1 MSEENRYRGSDDGYD
16 PRYARAHK
24 GKQMAGTAFF
34 LSIAALL
41 STLLMT
47 IVLPYVLAP
56 VAVVLAFLSRGEAR
70 RMEAA
75 ARRAAIISAVALAVN
90 TVMVGGSYYVLF
102 TDAGMRETAN
112 RMTRQMYGYSFDD
125 MLELLEQ
132 QYGIDLGANGNADA
146 AVQGI
151 MEGPAPGDDTGTD
164 DGGTGFYPDG
174 TPISG
179 ENGETGASGDEAG
192 SENKAGGDGAGQDG
206 GDRHRNG
213 NERETILDAATII

>member
-1 MSEENRYRGSDDGYD
+1 MNEQNRYRGSDDGYD

-24 GKQMAGTAFF
+24 GKQMAGAAFF

-41 STLLMT
+41 GTLLMT
-47 IVLPYVLAP
+47 VVLPYVLAP
-56 VAVVLAFLSRGEAR
+56 VAAVLALLSRGEER

-90 TVMVGGSYYVLF
+90 TAMIGGSYYMLL

-125 MLELLEQ
+125 VLELLER

-151 MEGPAPGDDTGTD
+151 MEGPAAGNDAGTD

-174 TPISG
+174 TPISK
-179 ENGETGASGDEAG
+179 ENGA
-192 SENKAGGDGAGQDG
+192 AGGS
-206 GDRHRNG
+206 G
-213 NERETILDAATII
+213 NKGETILDAATII